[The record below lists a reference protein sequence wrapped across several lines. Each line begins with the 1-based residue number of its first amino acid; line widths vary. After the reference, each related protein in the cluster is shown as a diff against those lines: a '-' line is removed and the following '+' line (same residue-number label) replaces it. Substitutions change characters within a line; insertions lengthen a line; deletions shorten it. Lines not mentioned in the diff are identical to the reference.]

1 MAQQAFNEYC
11 ETRKSSEDIRQCFSR
26 DRIKEV
32 RQDNA
37 VIQLKVDLFTYR
49 VFLREDQYNFE

>member
-1 MAQQAFNEYC
+1 MAEQAFIEYC

-26 DRIKEV
+26 ERIKEV